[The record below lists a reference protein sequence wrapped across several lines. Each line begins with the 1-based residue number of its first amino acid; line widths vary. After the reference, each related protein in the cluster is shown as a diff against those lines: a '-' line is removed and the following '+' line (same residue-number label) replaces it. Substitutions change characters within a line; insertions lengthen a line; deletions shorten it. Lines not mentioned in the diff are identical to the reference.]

1 MPLPVLPVLLVL
13 LQERL
18 LKSPQAVP
26 LMELARREL
35 QVMRQQQQ
43 VLPVRQG
50 DLEAQILPA
59 DIQQVP
65 RMASLAVVAPLALGA
80 AQQ

>member
-43 VLPVRQG
+43 VLPVRPG
-50 DLEAQILPA
+50 DQEAQNLPA
-59 DIQQVP
+59 DIQPFPQV
-65 RMASLAVVAPLALGA
+65 A
-80 AQQ
+80 